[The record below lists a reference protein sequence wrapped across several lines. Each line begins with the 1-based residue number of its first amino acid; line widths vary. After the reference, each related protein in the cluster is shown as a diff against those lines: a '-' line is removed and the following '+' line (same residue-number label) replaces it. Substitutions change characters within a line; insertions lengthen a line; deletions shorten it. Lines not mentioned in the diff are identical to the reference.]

1 MKATLAPRTA
11 SIRRAGPILLGV
23 LLGGW
28 AFAAVVDPGPSPAPR
43 PGATARGGLPRV
55 RTVAADRPGR
65 GAEAGLIPFAFDSEM
80 RPLARRRPGRPLED
94 KDLEGMARAGR
105 LHSLDLSLSRVTDAG
120 LAGLARVAGLR
131 SLDLFGTRV
140 GDAGLAHLAGLT
152 DLRALHLESTP
163 VGDAGL
169 AHLARLDHLET
180 LTLSG
185 TRVTDAG
192 LVHLRGMNGLRD
204 LDLSWT
210 AVSEAGVEDLR
221 RALPDARIGR

>member
-1 MKATLAPRTA
+1 MKTTIAPRIA
-11 SIRRAGPILLGV
+11 SIRRAGPILIGV

-28 AFAAVVDPGPSPAPR
+28 ALAAAVDPGPSPALR
-43 PGATARGGLPRV
+43 PDVRALPGPPPV
-55 RTVAADRPGR
+55 RTAADGPGR
-65 GAEAGLIPFAFDSEM
+65 GAEAGLIPVAFDADM
-80 RPLARRRPGRPLED
+80 RPLICRRPGRPLED
-94 KDLEGMARAGR
+94 EDLEGMRLAGR
-105 LHSLDLSLSRVTDAG
+105 VHSLDLSLSRVTDTG
-120 LAGLARVAGLR
+120 LTILGRANGLR
-131 SLDLFGTRV
+131 ELNLFGTRV
-140 GDAGLAHLAGLT
+140 GDAGLAHLAGLMA
-152 DLRALHLESTP
+152 LRALYLESTP

-169 AHLARLDHLET
+169 AHLAGLEHLEA

-192 LVHLRGMNGLRD
+192 LVHLRGLTGLRD